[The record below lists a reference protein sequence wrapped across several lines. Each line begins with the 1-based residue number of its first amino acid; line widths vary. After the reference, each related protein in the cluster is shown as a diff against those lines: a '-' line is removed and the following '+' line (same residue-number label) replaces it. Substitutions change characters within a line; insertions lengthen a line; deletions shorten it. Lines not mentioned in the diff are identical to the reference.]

1 MKRFSPSAAA
11 ARLCQHIAAVAALA
25 TLAAVATPA
34 VAQESD
40 RYLVQPSD
48 VLIVSVWKE
57 EDLQREVL
65 VRPDGRFTFPLAGE
79 IQAKGRSI
87 EQIKNE
93 IVANIETYIPDPVV
107 TVSLRQSLGNKVFVL
122 GKVNRPG
129 EFPLTQDLD
138 VMQALALGGG
148 LATFADADDIQI
160 LRREGGAQRAIPFDY
175 TDVEYGRSLEQN
187 ILLEPGDVVVVP

>member
-1 MKRFSPSAAA
+1 MKRMCPSAAGRLRHLVIA
-11 ARLCQHIAAVAALA
+11 AFAVAAGAFQPA
-25 TLAAVATPA
+25 T
-34 VAQESD
+34 AQESGA
-40 RYLVQPSD
+40 YLVQPSD
-48 VLIVSVWKE
+48 VLVVSVWKE

-65 VRPDGRFTFPLAGE
+65 VRPDGAFTFPLAGE
-79 IQAKGRSI
+79 IQAAGRTI
-87 EQIKNE
+87 AQIQAE
-93 IVANIETYIPDPVV
+93 LVENIDTYIPEPVV
-107 TVSLRQSLGNKVFVL
+107 TVSLLQSLGNKVFVL

-148 LATFADADDIQI
+148 LATFADADKISI
-160 LRREGGAQRAIPFDY
+160 LRREGGSQRAIPFDY